1 MSMHQVNPADHFGAN
16 RNLNNYVAK
25 QVVAQALRLNTT
37 PSPTENEQADA
48 AGAPPSREAEPVLV
62 SSTVAPA
69 PVSESEEASPPRQY
83 AGEAQLM
90 AAILDWQR
98 NLRKEL
104 EADNLATEHPPAGSD
119 SNDMAKLVVAQ
130 AVGRQPEPNPKE
142 DEQAETAP
150 GQEAEPLLVSSMAQ
164 PAPKLE
170 EADVPPASP
179 PPHQLPAPTLPLP
192 PGVKRGLPTHTSQ
205 DFRHLP
211 RHVWLVRDVFH
222 GGEVIILWGESQAGK
237 TALLLDMVAAVA
249 SGSDWA
255 GHPVTRTNVIYVAL
269 EGQIGVRT
277 RVQALEHDRGVSHLE
292 GIHYVFN
299 PCNVASEADV
309 NELALTAL
317 KHDAIDSALVHLNL
331 SAPPPTRIHASN

>member
-1 MSMHQVNPADHFGAN
+1 MHQVNPADHFGAN

-69 PVSESEEASPPRQY
+69 PVSESEEATPPRQY

-119 SNDMAKLVVAQ
+119 SNYMAKLVVAQ

-142 DEQAETAP
+142 DEQAEAAP

-170 EADVPPASP
+170 EADVP
-179 PPHQLPAPTLPLP
+179 LRLRL
-192 PGVKRGLPTHTSQ
+192 
-205 DFRHLP
+205 
-211 RHVWLVRDVFH
+211 
-222 GGEVIILWGESQAGK
+222 
-237 TALLLDMVAAVA
+237 
-249 SGSDWA
+249 
-255 GHPVTRTNVIYVAL
+255 RTNCPRL
-269 EGQIGVRT
+269 
-277 RVQALEHDRGVSHLE
+277 
-292 GIHYVFN
+292 
-299 PCNVASEADV
+299 PCRSR
-309 NELALTAL
+309 LG
-317 KHDAIDSALVHLNL
+317 
-331 SAPPPTRIHASN
+331 